1 MFMYTL
7 IYEFYQ
13 ENFLNEYLDWK
24 YIHNMN

>member
-13 ENFLNEYLDWK
+13 KNFLNEYLDWK